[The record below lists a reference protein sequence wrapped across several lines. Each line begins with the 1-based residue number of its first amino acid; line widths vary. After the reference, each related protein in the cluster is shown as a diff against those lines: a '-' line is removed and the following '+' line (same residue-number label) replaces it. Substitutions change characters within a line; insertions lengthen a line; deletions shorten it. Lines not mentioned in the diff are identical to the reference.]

1 MTVQMD
7 EEVRELVDFSPE
19 EFLVTS
25 FYLNVDTTEFPD
37 PTTCSRALTR

>member
-1 MTVQMD
+1 MTVEME

-25 FYLNVDTTEFPD
+25 FYLNVDATEFPD
-37 PTTCSRALTR
+37 SDHALKSLTR